1 MVFASESNG
10 SLNFTEIG
18 AVPLF
23 IWGWRFLGVFNLI
36 NGVKEMGFFYSLL
49 SDLID
54 CLPKFN

>member
-1 MVFASESNG
+1 
-10 SLNFTEIG
+10 LNFTEIG

-23 IWGWRFLGVFNLI
+23 IWGWRLFGVFYLI
-36 NGVKEMGFFYSLL
+36 KAVKVMGFFYSLL

>member
-23 IWGWRFLGVFNLI
+23 IWGWRFLGVLDDA
-36 NGVKEMGFFYSLL
+36 GVFQRLA
-49 SDLID
+49 
-54 CLPKFN
+54 

>member
-1 MVFASESNG
+1 
-10 SLNFTEIG
+10 LNFTEIG
-18 AVPLF
+18 VVPLF
-23 IWGWRFLGVFNLI
+23 IWGWRFLGVLDLI